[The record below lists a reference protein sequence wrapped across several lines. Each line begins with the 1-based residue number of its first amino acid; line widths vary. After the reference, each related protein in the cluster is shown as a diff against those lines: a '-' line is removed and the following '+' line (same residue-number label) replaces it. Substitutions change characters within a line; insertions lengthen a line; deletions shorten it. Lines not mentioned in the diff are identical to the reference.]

1 MNVISLEYNQE
12 LQLEIKFLDAE
23 TITATLYLADR
34 EQSYQ

>member
-23 TITATLYLADR
+23 RPETITATL
-34 EQSYQ
+34 